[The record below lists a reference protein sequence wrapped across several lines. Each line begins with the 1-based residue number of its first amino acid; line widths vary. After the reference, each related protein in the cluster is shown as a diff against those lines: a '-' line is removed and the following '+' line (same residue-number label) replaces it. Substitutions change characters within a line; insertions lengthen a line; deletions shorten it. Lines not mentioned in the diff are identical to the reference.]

1 MNSKSLM
8 SIYVWGV
15 ILELLHGIHHQT
27 LELNCP
33 MEEEENKTWS
43 SNILS
48 FWDFGFVKAFIW
60 F

>member
-8 SIYVWGV
+8 SIYVWEV

-33 MEEEENKTWS
+33 MEEEENKTKQ
-43 SNILS
+43 NMK
-48 FWDFGFVKAFIW
+48 F
-60 F
+60 